1 MNKKILLGIVL
12 LISLTACKKED
23 NEIVPEKK
31 YICNEISTL
40 ISEYEDE
47 NISFKEF
54 KEKVSTKYNEIC
66 VSDNTEEC
74 EFLNNELIN
83 STDQMLDAEASCNF
97 YKEQEMIDN
106 CINNGESFEYLEP
119 IIKSSQDNVIF
130 KIKEKCGLV
139 VNQKLD

>member
-1 MNKKILLGIVL
+1 MNKKILFGIVL

-23 NEIVPEKK
+23 KEIVPEKK

-83 STDQMLDAEASCNF
+83 STDQMLDAEANCNF

-106 CINNGESFEYLEP
+106 CIKNGESFEYLEP